1 MIMNKNRIVVFS
13 NIKGGVGKTT
23 LAECF
28 AHYLAINGEPVAVVD
43 ADIQQTLFHDVQAD
57 KLKAPGIQPPWD
69 CIPINTLQPDDT
81 GRILREL
88 KKIPGYVIID
98 CPGNLQ
104 DPSLEQI
111 FRSADVIVTP
121 VAFDRKTL
129 DGTGTF
135 VKVLKS
141 LRIKARIIFVPNRIV
156 TTENNAA
163 YVARREEAKQTLGM
177 YGTVTPRV
185 KQSVIFNRID
195 TFVPLDSYQFKAVE
209 YAFKMIVEQIEKL

>member
-57 KLKAPGIQPPWD
+57 RQKEPDARQPWD
-69 CIPINTLQPDDT
+69 CIPMNTLKPDEVS
-81 GRILREL
+81 RMLVELR
-88 KKIPGYVIID
+88 KVPGCVIID

-185 KQSVIFNRID
+185 KQSVIFNRVN
-195 TFVPLDSYQFKAVE
+195 TLVPLDNYQFKAVE
-209 YAFKMIVEQIEKL
+209 YAFKVIVEQLEKM